1 MSDEKKKEV
10 FKIDNVEYAYNEL
23 SDNQKYMVSQLVELQ
38 NKLTKLDIK
47 ADQHKAARKYFLDTL
62 KLSIETETKGD
73 DYDNDATN

>member
-1 MSDEKKKEV
+1 
-10 FKIDNVEYAYNEL
+10 
-23 SDNQKYMVSQLVELQ
+23 MVSQLVELQ

-73 DYDNDATN
+73 DNDNDATI